1 MSIVEKFVTMDYGPA
16 PEDPREAVAWLD
28 KHKRRF
34 GHFIGGNFQAPL
46 EAKYFD
52 TTDPSTTEKLADIA
66 QGSAQDIDAAVKS
79 ARAALPA
86 WQSLTP
92 HARARYLYAL
102 ARQIQKH
109 SRRLAVLETL
119 DNGKPIRESRD
130 IDIPLV
136 ARHFY
141 HHAGWAQLLPTEFP
155 NHEACGVV
163 GQIIPW
169 NFPLLMLAW
178 KIAPALATGNTV
190 VLKPAEFTPL
200 TALAFAEICKE
211 IDLPPGVVNIVT
223 GDGTTGEALVAHPD
237 VDKIAFTGST
247 EVGRAIRKATAS
259 SHKKLSLELGGKS
272 PFIIFEDADIDS
284 AVEGLVD
291 GIWFNQG
298 QVCCAGSRLLMQE
311 SIAEPLIAKI
321 CDRMNTLRVGP
332 PLDKSIDIG
341 AIIARV
347 QLDRIQRLV
356 DQGVAEGAT
365 CWQPS
370 IPMPSRGLY
379 FPPTLLSNVHPTS
392 IVAQQEIFGPVLAAM
407 TFRTPS
413 EAVELAN
420 NTVYGLAACVWSESI
435 NVSLHVASQIKA
447 GVVWVNCTN
456 LFDASCGFGG
466 YRESG
471 FGREGGREG
480 LLEYLEPTWF
490 KHAPPLQ
497 PRTPA
502 TDEPNNA
509 QSLGGRS
516 FSSDILPPSSGERSS
531 SLGGR
536 SFSSDIQPST
546 PDGALAPEAQTN
558 SATTPEIDRT
568 VKLFIAGKQ
577 ARPDSGYSIPVHAP
591 DGRLLGEA
599 PLGNRKDIRNAV
611 EAARKATAWP
621 KSTAH
626 TRAQVLYYIAEN
638 LSHRRD
644 EIAQRL
650 SDVVGKNQAESEV
663 ALSIERIFTYA
674 AWADKYEGTIHN
686 PPFRNVTLAMQE
698 PIGTVGILCPQEA
711 PLLGFVSTVMPA
723 IAVGNTVVAIPSE
736 LYPLI
741 TADLYQLFET
751 SDLPAGTVN
760 IVTGRPHE
768 LLKTLAEHDDVD
780 ALWAFADAA
789 TCSTAKALSIGNLKQ
804 TFTNEGRQ
812 IDWFNPAQ
820 SEGRFFLQHA
830 TQIKN
835 IWVPYGE

>member
-28 KHKRRF
+28 KYHRRF
-34 GHFIGGNFQAPL
+34 GHFISGEFKPPL

-52 TTDPSTTEKLADIA
+52 TTDPSTGEKLSEIA

-79 ARAALPA
+79 ARSALPQ
-86 WQSLTP
+86 WQSLSP

-141 HHAGWAQLLPTEFP
+141 YHAGWAQLLAQEFP
-155 NHEACGVV
+155 NQEACGVV

-200 TALAFAEICKE
+200 TALAFAEICQE
-211 IDLPPGVVNIVT
+211 IDLPAGVVNIVT
-223 GDGTTGEALVAHPD
+223 GDGSTGEALVAHPD

-272 PFIIFEDADIDS
+272 PFIIFEDADLDS

-420 NTVYGLAACVWSESI
+420 NTTYGLAACVWSESI
-435 NVSLHVASQIKA
+435 NVSLHIASQIKA

-471 FGREGGREG
+471 YGREGGREG

-490 KHAPPLQ
+490 KHAPQLHTRPLAIDQ
-497 PRTPA
+497 
-502 TDEPNNA
+502 
-509 QSLGGRS
+509 
-516 FSSDILPPSSGERSS
+516 PPSDQSRDDLSRANQSPSPKNENGDASRAASQTTPSS
-531 SLGGR
+531 
-536 SFSSDIQPST
+536 
-546 PDGALAPEAQTN
+546 
-558 SATTPEIDRT
+558 TPEIDRT

-626 TRAQVLYYIAEN
+626 TRAQVLYYAAEN
-638 LSHRRD
+638 LSQRRD
-644 EIAQRL
+644 EIAHRL
-650 SDVVGKNQAESEV
+650 SDVVGKNQAHDEV
-663 ALSIERIFTYA
+663 TLSIERIFTYA
-674 AWADKYEGTIHN
+674 AWADKYEGAIHN

-698 PIGTVGILCPQEA
+698 PIGTIGILCPQEA

-723 IAVGNTVVAIPSE
+723 LAVGNTAVAIPSE
-736 LYPLI
+736 IYPLI
-741 TADLYQLFET
+741 TADLYQLFES

-760 IVTGRPHE
+760 IVTGRPAE
-768 LLKTLAEHDDVD
+768 LLKTLAEHDDID
-780 ALWAFADAA
+780 ALWCFADAP
-789 TCSTAKALSIGNLKQ
+789 TCATAKSLSIGNLKQ
-804 TFTNEGRQ
+804 VFTNEGRQ
-812 IDWFNPAQ
+812 IDWFNPAP
-820 SEGRFFLQHA
+820 SSDRFFLQHA

>member
-1 MSIVEKFVTMDYGPA
+1 
-16 PEDPREAVAWLD
+16 
-28 KHKRRF
+28 
-34 GHFIGGNFQAPL
+34 
-46 EAKYFD
+46 
-52 TTDPSTTEKLADIA
+52 
-66 QGSAQDIDAAVKS
+66 
-79 ARAALPA
+79 
-86 WQSLTP
+86 
-92 HARARYLYAL
+92 
-102 ARQIQKH
+102 
-109 SRRLAVLETL
+109 
-119 DNGKPIRESRD
+119 
-130 IDIPLV
+130 V

-141 HHAGWAQLLPTEFP
+141 HHAGWAQLLAQEFP
-155 NHEACGVV
+155 GYEACGVV

-200 TALAFAEICKE
+200 TALAFAEICQE
-211 IDLPPGVVNIVT
+211 IELPSGVINIVT
-223 GDGTTGEALVAHPD
+223 GDGSTGEALVAHPD

-247 EVGRAIRKATAS
+247 EVGRAIRKASAAS
-259 SHKKLSLELGGKS
+259 RKKLSLELGGKS
-272 PFIIFEDADIDS
+272 PFIIFEDADLDS

-332 PLDKSIDIG
+332 PLDKAIDIG

-356 DQGVAEGAT
+356 DQGVADGAT
-365 CWQPS
+365 CWQPN

-413 EAVELAN
+413 EAVDLAN
-420 NTVYGLAACVWSESI
+420 NTAYGLAACVWSESI
-435 NVSLHVASQIKA
+435 NVSLHVAAQIKA

-471 FGREGGREG
+471 YGREGGREG

-490 KHAPPLQ
+490 KHAPPLHTRPIAIDQ
-497 PRTPA
+497 PPAQLSESAAESSTPA
-502 TDEPNNA
+502 
-509 QSLGGRS
+509 L
-516 FSSDILPPSSGERSS
+516 
-531 SLGGR
+531 
-536 SFSSDIQPST
+536 
-546 PDGALAPEAQTN
+546 
-558 SATTPEIDRT
+558 TPEIDRT

-577 ARPDSGYSIPVHAP
+577 ARPDSGYSLPVRAA

-621 KSTAH
+621 KATAH

-638 LSHRRD
+638 LSQRRE

-650 SDVVGKNQAESEV
+650 SDVVGKNQAETEV
-663 ALSIERIFTYA
+663 STSIERIFTYA
-674 AWADKYEGTIHN
+674 AWADKYDGSIHN

-698 PIGTVGILCPQEA
+698 PIGTIGILCPQEA
-711 PLLGFVSTVMPA
+711 PLLGFVSAVMSA
-723 IAVGNTVVAIPSE
+723 IAVGNTVVAVPSE

-741 TADLYQLFET
+741 TADLYSLLET
-751 SDLPAGTVN
+751 SDLPPGTVN
-760 IVTGRPHE
+760 IVTGRPAE

-789 TCSTAKALSIGNLKQ
+789 TCTTAKSLSIGNLKQ
-804 TFTNEGRQ
+804 VFTNEGRS
-812 IDWFNPAQ
+812 IDWFDPQQA
-820 SEGRFFLQHA
+820 EGRFFLQHA

>member
-16 PEDPREAVAWLD
+16 PEDPREALDWLD
-28 KHKRRF
+28 KHNRRF
-34 GHFIGGNFQAPL
+34 AHFISGTWQSPI

-52 TTDPSTTEKLADIA
+52 TTDPSTGEKLSDIA
-66 QGSAQDIDAAVKS
+66 QGSAGDIEAAVKS
-79 ARAALPA
+79 ARAALPL

-92 HARARYLYAL
+92 HTRARYLYAL

-141 HHAGWAQLLPTEFP
+141 HHAGWAQLLAQEFP
-155 NHEACGVV
+155 GYEACGVV

-178 KIAPALATGNTV
+178 KIAPALATSNTV

-200 TALAFAEICKE
+200 TALAFAEICQE

-223 GDGTTGEALVAHPD
+223 GDGHTGEALVAHPD

-272 PFIIFEDADIDS
+272 PFIIFEDADLDS

-311 SIAEPLIAKI
+311 SIADQLIAKI

-420 NTVYGLAACVWSESI
+420 NTAYGLAACVWSESI
-435 NVSLHVASQIKA
+435 NVSLHIASQLKA

-471 FGREGGREG
+471 YGREGGREG
-480 LLEYLEPTWF
+480 LQEYLEPSWF
-490 KHAPPLQ
+490 KHAPQLHPRPLAIDQ
-497 PRTPA
+497 PPQQIPESA
-502 TDEPNNA
+502 ADSA
-509 QSLGGRS
+509 AA
-516 FSSDILPPSSGERSS
+516 PP
-531 SLGGR
+531 
-536 SFSSDIQPST
+536 
-546 PDGALAPEAQTN
+546 
-558 SATTPEIDRT
+558 IDRT

-577 ARPDSGYSIPVHAP
+577 ARPDAGYSIPVHAP

-626 TRAQVLYYIAEN
+626 TRAQVLYYLAEN
-638 LSHRRD
+638 LSQRRE
-644 EIAQRL
+644 EIAHRL
-650 SDVVGKNQAESEV
+650 SEVIGKQQAEAEV
-663 ALSIERIFTYA
+663 STSIERIFTYA

-698 PIGTVGILCPQEA
+698 PIGTIGILCPAEV
-711 PLLGFVSTVMPA
+711 PLLGFISSVMPA

-736 LYPLI
+736 IYPLI

-751 SDLPAGTVN
+751 SDLPPGAVN
-760 IVTGRPHE
+760 IVTGRPAE

-780 ALWAFADAA
+780 AFWCFADAPTCA
-789 TCSTAKALSIGNLKQ
+789 TTKALSIGNLKQ
-804 TFTNEGRQ
+804 VFTNEGRS

>member
-1 MSIVEKFVTMDYGPA
+1 MSIAEKFVAMEYGPA
-16 PEDPREAVAWLD
+16 PEDPKEALTWLD
-28 KHKRRF
+28 RHKRHF
-34 GHFIGGNFQAPL
+34 GHFVNGTSLAPSTG
-46 EAKYFD
+46 EYFD
-52 TTDPSTTEKLADIA
+52 TADPSTGEKLASVA
-66 QGSAQDIDAAVKS
+66 QGSAADVDAAVK
-79 ARAALPA
+79 AAGAAFPK

-102 ARQIQKH
+102 ARHVQKQ
-109 SRRLAVLETL
+109 SRLLAVLETM

-141 HHAGWAQLLPTEFP
+141 YHAGWAQLLRQEFP
-155 NHEACGVV
+155 DYTACGVV

-200 TALAFAEICKE
+200 TALAFAEICHE
-211 IDLPPGVVNIVT
+211 IGLPAGVVNIVT
-223 GDGTTGEALVAHPD
+223 GDGSTGEALVKHPD

-247 EVGRAIRKATAS
+247 EVGRAIRSATAQ
-259 SHKKLSLELGGKS
+259 SHKRLSLELGGKS
-272 PFIIFEDADIDS
+272 PFIIFEDADLDS

-321 CDRMNTLRVGP
+321 RDRMGTLRAGP
-332 PLDKSIDIG
+332 PLDKAIDIG
-341 AIIARV
+341 AIVARV

-365 CWQPS
+365 CWQPQ
-370 IPMPSRGLY
+370 IEMPSRGLY

-435 NVSLHVASQIKA
+435 NVALHVAAQLKA

-471 FGREGGREG
+471 YGREGGREG
-480 LLEYLEPTWF
+480 LLEYLEPGWF
-490 KHAPPLQ
+490 KSAPAL
-497 PRTPA
+497 PA
-502 TDEPNNA
+502 AQAAPTGNSDDQSEPA
-509 QSLGGRS
+509 SI
-516 FSSDILPPSSGERSS
+516 D
-531 SLGGR
+531 
-536 SFSSDIQPST
+536 
-546 PDGALAPEAQTN
+546 
-558 SATTPEIDRT
+558 IDRT
-568 VKLFIAGKQ
+568 LKLYIGGKQ
-577 ARPDSGYSIPVHAP
+577 ARPDSGYSMEVRGAN
-591 DGRLLGEA
+591 GQLLGEA

-611 EAARKATAWP
+611 EAARKASGWA

-626 TRAQVLYYIAEN
+626 NRAQVLYYMAEN
-638 LSHRRD
+638 LSQRRD
-644 EIAQRL
+644 EIAHRL
-650 SDVVGKNQAESEV
+650 AAAVGETEAAAEVNSG
-663 ALSIERIFTYA
+663 IERIFSYA
-674 AWADKYEGTIHN
+674 AWADKFEGAVHS
-686 PPFRNVTLAMQE
+686 PPFRNITIAMNE
-698 PIGTVGILCPQEA
+698 PIGTVGIICPQQM
-711 PLLGFVSTVMPA
+711 PLLGFLSLVMPVLA
-723 IAVGNTVVAIPSE
+723 AGNTAIVVPSE
-736 LYPLI
+736 TYPLI
-741 TADLYQLFET
+741 TGDLYQLFDT
-751 SDLPAGTVN
+751 SDLPGGAVN
-760 IVTGRPHE
+760 IVTGYTLQ
-768 LLKTLAEHDDVD
+768 LLKVLAEHDDVD
-780 ALWAFADAA
+780 GIWCFADEASAA
-789 TCSTAKALSIGNLKQ
+789 AAKSYSTGNLKQ
-804 TFTNEGRQ
+804 VFTNEGRA
-812 IDWFNPAQ
+812 IDWFDVKQ
-820 SEGRFFLQHA
+820 GEGRWFLQHA
-830 TQIKN
+830 TQVKN